1 MKLEEIRN
9 TIDQIDSKILK
20 LLNDRM
26 EQALLANKFK
36 KSIEDTAREQEILD
50 KIKHTPN
57 LLLEP
62 SFTES
67 MYKLIITWSKELQGR
82 NYQVI
87 GFQGEHGAYSEEAA
101 RRWNHDLLTIPCT
114 TFNGVFEGV
123 DSGMFDY
130 GVVPVENT
138 LGGIVGPVNELLIN
152 TGLYIVGAVDM
163 PIHHS
168 LMMLPGTDHREIR
181 EVYSHSQ
188 ALSQCRNFLFRNNLV
203 PVPFYDTAGAAMMLT
218 EKKPRATAC
227 IAGKLAAEL
236 YSLEI
241 LKENVEDSN
250 VNRTRFLILSKEKNH
265 SNGNKC
271 SITFTT
277 EHKSG
282 TLFNTL
288 EIFANRGINLTR
300 IESIPTKPGHYSFF
314 LDFDGAET
322 DPVVMEAL
330 ELAADATADMKLL
343 GCYCEKFLTDDMMKG
358 DL

>member
-36 KSIEDTAREQEILD
+36 TSIEDPAREKEIIE

-67 MYKLIITWSKELQGR
+67 MYKLVISWSKELQSR

-87 GFQGEHGAYSEEAA
+87 GFQGEHGAYSEESA
-101 RRWNHDLLTIPCT
+101 RRWNRDLLTIPCT

-123 DSGMFDY
+123 HSGMFDY
-130 GVVPVENT
+130 GIVPVENT

-152 TGLYIVGAVDM
+152 TELHIVGAVDM

-188 ALSQCRNFLFRNNLV
+188 ALSQCRNFLFRNNLI

-236 YSLEI
+236 YNLEI
-241 LKENVEDSN
+241 LKENVEDSDI
-250 VNRTRFLILSKEKNH
+250 NRTRFLILAKDNRESA
-265 SNGNKC
+265 GNKC

-282 TLFNTL
+282 TLFSTL
-288 EIFANRGINLTR
+288 EIFAKRGINLTR
-300 IESIPTKPGHYSFF
+300 IESIPTEPGHYSFF
-314 LDFDGAET
+314 LDFDGSDK
-322 DPVVMEAL
+322 DPAIQEAL
-330 ELAADATADMKLL
+330 KLADEATSGLKLL
-343 GCYCEKFLTDDMMKG
+343 GCYCERFITEDMMKG
-358 DL
+358 EI